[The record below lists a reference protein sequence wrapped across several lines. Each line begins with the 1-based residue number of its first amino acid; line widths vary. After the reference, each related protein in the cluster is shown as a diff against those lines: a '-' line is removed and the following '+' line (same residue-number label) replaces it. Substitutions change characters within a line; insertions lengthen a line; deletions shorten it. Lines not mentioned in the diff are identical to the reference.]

1 MWVNVSTDQ
10 KNMRCLLKLLHS
22 PHIFTFHQT
31 IFTSRWIE
39 NTCQPYQI
47 GIPQSATPT
56 GVQTGKLLQVLCL
69 DHGFPTTIP
78 TTQTSLPGPLNEQKK
93 ATGKVGGWETFSLPF
108 GKPKKERVWNV
119 MLVSGRVFLGLCLPS
134 NCKSINKTS
143 CFFLSPCLKWLTL

>member
-31 IFTSRWIE
+31 KTSPLVE
-39 NTCQPYQI
+39 FHTCQPCQI
-47 GIPQSATPT
+47 GIPLLQLL

-69 DHGFPTTIP
+69 GSWRIP
-78 TTQTSLPGPLNEQKK
+78 TTKNHPNEPPRTLKQTEKNHWKMVV
-93 ATGKVGGWETFSLPF
+93 GKRFPYLLGN
-108 GKPKKERVWNV
+108 PKSQVWNV